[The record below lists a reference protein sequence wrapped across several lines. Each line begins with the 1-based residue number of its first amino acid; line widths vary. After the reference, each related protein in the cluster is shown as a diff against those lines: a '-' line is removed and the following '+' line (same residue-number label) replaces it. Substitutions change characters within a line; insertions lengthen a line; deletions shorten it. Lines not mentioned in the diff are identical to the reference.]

1 MRGQR
6 ARARAS
12 ARQARAS
19 ARLQRKRKRA
29 CVPLRPSRAHLRLV
43 VAATTPS
50 AANPPQRRLRRANAR
65 GIALRGALGP
75 HQADA
80 DADTNANANAYAASS
95 ARPLPETR
103 GPPAR
108 GGDLPSPTP
117 PRLPRFQHW
126 GAHARRRGRRR
137 AASAFPPTPPAARA
151 SERRGH
157 GPRRLVQGSPAAP
170 LYWSCVD
177 RAARR
182 PPRRAASPARLVSK
196 RACCRNAKSHGKR
209 LRRGAPRFLKTLR
222 RAGSLRAASG
232 RFLKTLGQN
241 LSSLPGGK

>member
-108 GGDLPSPTP
+108 GGDLPSPPP

-137 AASAFPPTPPAARA
+137 APPPLPPTPPAARTA
-151 SERRGH
+151 SERGH

-182 PPRRAASPARLVSK
+182 PPRRAASPARLASEGQIGWSC
-196 RACCRNAKSHGKR
+196 RA
-209 LRRGAPRFLKTLR
+209 
-222 RAGSLRAASG
+222 RAAAKLKSFPLARLQKMRSDGNSLPSG
-232 RFLKTLGQN
+232 RKVLT
-241 LSSLPGGK
+241 